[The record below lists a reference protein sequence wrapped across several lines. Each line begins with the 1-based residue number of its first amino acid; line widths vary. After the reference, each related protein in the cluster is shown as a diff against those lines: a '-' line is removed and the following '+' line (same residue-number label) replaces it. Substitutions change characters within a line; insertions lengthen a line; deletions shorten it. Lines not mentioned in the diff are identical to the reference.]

1 MQIKFIWSKLFCRM
15 IAWPGIGNNNTSI
28 IVKIVLFTCNSMVFS
43 YKVNFIVQSLL
54 LARLHLRDRSFSL
67 RLIFRAE
74 VGEAFP
80 WSTVLKSSKLLSHL
94 ERLDHHTPN
103 LFIVTDLE
111 KKIFCFFRPKISCNR
126 QVHDCNIWKGE

>member
-1 MQIKFIWSKLFCRM
+1 
-15 IAWPGIGNNNTSI
+15 
-28 IVKIVLFTCNSMVFS
+28 MVFS

-103 LFIVTDLE
+103 LFIVTDLRE
-111 KKIFCFFRPKISCNR
+111 ENILFFQAK
-126 QVHDCNIWKGE
+126 NIMQQTGA